1 MARWPI
7 DRLLTPEIHKMQ
19 LFHMDYNNKMRL
31 TEELHIF

>member
-19 LFHMDYNNKMRL
+19 LFHMDYNKRRL
-31 TEELHIF
+31 MEELHIF